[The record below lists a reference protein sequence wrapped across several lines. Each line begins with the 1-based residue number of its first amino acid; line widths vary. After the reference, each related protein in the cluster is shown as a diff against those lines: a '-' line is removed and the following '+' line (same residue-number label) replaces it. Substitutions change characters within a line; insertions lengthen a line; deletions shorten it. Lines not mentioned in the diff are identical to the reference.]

1 MLHNEARRLLI
12 DAYKRSHNAKEV
24 AANFSVH
31 PSTVYRLYQQMEKT
45 GSIDTRTYM
54 RGRKPALS
62 KEDIEKIDNIIKNQ
76 PDITIREIKNRLS
89 LSVSDETVRK
99 AAIHLGYRYKKK
111 TIHASERSRLRCG
124 RTEKSMG
131 G

>member
-1 MLHNEARRLLI
+1 
-12 DAYKRSHNAKEV
+12 
-24 AANFSVH
+24 
-31 PSTVYRLYQQMEKT
+31 MEET

-62 KEDIEKIDNIIKNQ
+62 KEDIEKIDNTIKDH
-76 PDITIREIKNRLS
+76 PDITIREIKTSLS
-89 LSVSDETVRK
+89 LTVSEETVRK
-99 AAIHLGYRYKKK
+99 AVISLGYRYKKK

-124 RTEKSMG
+124 RTAKSVG